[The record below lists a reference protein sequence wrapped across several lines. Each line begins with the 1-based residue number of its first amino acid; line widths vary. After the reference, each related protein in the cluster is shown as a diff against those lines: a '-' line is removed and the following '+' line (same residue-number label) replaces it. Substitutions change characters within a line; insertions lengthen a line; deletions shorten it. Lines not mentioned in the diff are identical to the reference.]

1 VIDTVVSKYADH
13 VPLYRQ
19 SAILERQGR
28 TAPELKKYTMITKKP
43 LPFAAYTKSYLMIA
57 PFFIFFGVFTL
68 GPLLYGIAVSFTKWN
83 GIDPP
88 VYVGFSNY
96 ATVIHSPRFAK
107 AFSNLLLY
115 VAVTIPVGICLAFC
129 IALVVNRFK
138 GFVAHFFRSA
148 YFLPTV
154 VPLFLTAVIWRWLL
168 TPDFGLLNMGL
179 ALLRLPAP
187 NWLGDP
193 AYMIPALVMA
203 DAWRATGFNMVIF
216 LAGMKNIP
224 KEYYEAATID
234 GANAFAK
241 MRFIMIPALEPVFL
255 LVIVNAVISA
265 LQIFDLPWLMT
276 NSSFSGYGGPL
287 QGMLFPVMDVMGRG
301 FGGRRFGEAAAYAS
315 ILFVLILGVTG
326 AQLALR
332 RRWRNL

>member
-1 VIDTVVSKYADH
+1 MMTNKH
-13 VPLYRQ
+13 KPF
-19 SAILERQGR
+19 SAF
-28 TAPELKKYTMITKKP
+28 TPN
-43 LPFAAYTKSYLMIA
+43 YLMIA
-57 PFFIFFGVFTL
+57 PFFILFGVFTL
-68 GPLLYGIAVSFTKWN
+68 GPMLYGIAMGFTKWN
-83 GIDPP
+83 GITPP
-88 VYVGFSNY
+88 VYVGLSNY
-96 ATVIHSPRFAK
+96 AAVINSPRFAK

-115 VAVTIPVGICLAFC
+115 VAVTVPVGIALAFC

-138 GFVAHFFRSA
+138 GFTAHFFRSA

-154 VPLFLTAVIWRWLL
+154 IPLFLTAVIWRWLL
-168 TPDFGLLNMGL
+168 TPNYGLVNMGL
-179 ALLRLPAP
+179 TLLRLPAP

-224 KEYYEAATID
+224 REYYEAATID
-234 GANAFAK
+234 GANAFEK
-241 MRFIMIPALEPVFL
+241 IRFIMIPALEPVFL

-276 NSSFSGYGGPL
+276 NSSFSSYGGPL

-301 FGGRRFGEAAAYAS
+301 FGGRRFGEAAALAS
-315 ILFVLILGVTG
+315 ILFVLILSVTI
-326 AQLALR
+326 AQLTVG
-332 RRWRNL
+332 RRWREAR

>member
-1 VIDTVVSKYADH
+1 MTTRKH
-13 VPLYRQ
+13 FRF
-19 SAILERQGR
+19 G
-28 TAPELKKYTMITKKP
+28 
-43 LPFAAYTKSYLMIA
+43 AYSKSYLMIA
-57 PFFIFFGVFTL
+57 PFFILFGVFTL

-88 VYVGFSNY
+88 VYVGLSNY
-96 ATVIHSPRFAK
+96 ATVLHSPRFVK

-115 VAVTIPVGICLAFC
+115 VAITVPVGISLAFC

-138 GFVAHFFRSA
+138 GFAADFFRSA

-154 VPLFLTAVIWRWLL
+154 IPLFLTAVVWRWLL
-168 TPDFGLLNMGL
+168 TPDFGLVNMGL
-179 ALLRLPAP
+179 SLLRLPSP

-234 GANAFAK
+234 GANAFAR
-241 MRFIMIPALEPVFL
+241 MRFIMIPALGPVFF
-255 LVIVNAVISA
+255 LVIVNALISA
-265 LQIFDLPWLMT
+265 LQIFDLPWLMS

-301 FGGRRFGEAAAYAS
+301 FGGRRFGEAAACAS
-315 ILFVLILGVTG
+315 ILFVLILSVTI
-326 AQLALR
+326 AQLAFR
-332 RRWRNL
+332 RRWRAF